1 MLLNHALLLVITF
14 QAVSTTAKKITFNIV
29 QDSNGYVDEFIR
41 ALEMVMDSPEVQQV
55 PYEVR
60 RIDPRVP
67 LTQQIQGICTMETDF
82 EILLSATSCD
92 MLKLLALQSSS
103 MGLLH
108 FVVNVDHCKGTNIT
122 AYLDRKPRSDVT
134 QAIVDVV
141 QVRKRTDI
149 AIIHD
154 TEYESPVTI
163 KTLLRELTGLGVRYS
178 YLVYDAQPDKMAR
191 RLEAINR
198 GSKDLS
204 TIVLADFS
212 VFKAVLDGM
221 HAKKRLTAD
230 VTYLIV
236 NDGWEAS
243 NPEIE
248 TPQRVHYSID
258 LQLLLLKRTIG
269 ESFSKAL
276 KNITN
281 NIPEGSKNAKWKVRL
296 GREDM
301 FVSAVV
307 WGTIRAAKMIW
318 DREAEISQGKCIY
331 VNGSTSFSSIVTD
344 YMNNEYILS
353 KSLNFALMRNVP
365 DSPNTEIFK
374 KIGSWES
381 KRMPKFDYLYPDIE
395 KHIIFRDRV
404 LKLAMPFNPPYTIP
418 AAGDENTV
426 DTGAAVKLFDY
437 LMKRL
442 KFRYEALR
450 PDDNEWGVLLP
461 DGTWSGAVGM
471 LLDRTV
477 DLIPFLGI
485 TRGRS
490 RVLEFSEP
498 IMTTSTAIL
507 VQKPREPPRTLIFLR
522 PFSAPVWA
530 CITLTIP
537 VMAFVLYYVH
547 RKSFEYST
555 ERNTLMKRK
564 GGLFK
569 YRNCFWYMY
578 GAILQQG
585 GIHLPVTVS
594 ARIVVC
600 FWWLFVM
607 VVMATYSGN
616 LIAFL
621 TFPEADWKVT
631 SLEDMARKEKVT
643 ILIQEGTSIHQEI
656 EESPVEALQ
665 LIKKR
670 VESAKNAFLITNAS
684 EAIPEVKR
692 GSAVFVED
700 LYVLS
705 DLIKTEHNKTGRCD
719 LALAPKR
726 ALEIYVAIAARKGSP
741 YLKEIDIFL
750 RHLWHG
756 GLMQHWAKQFAQL
769 DSHEC
774 YFITTTLRGGRK
786 DVTLNDLFGAFMMLF
801 CGLGIALV
809 AICSEKLW
817 KRLKRFAGSRSR
829 IFMGKTNIFFIR
841 MVVTE
846 QSRCNKRR

>member
-1 MLLNHALLLVITF
+1 MLLNHALLLMITF

-154 TEYESPVTI
+154 TEYDFYFILSLDYPYESCSNDSEFVP
-163 KTLLRELTGLGVRYS
+163 K
-178 YLVYDAQPDKMAR
+178 
-191 RLEAINR
+191 
-198 GSKDLS
+198 LS
-204 TIVLADFS
+204 SQS
-212 VFKAVLDGM
+212 V
-221 HAKKRLTAD
+221 
-230 VTYLIV
+230 
-236 NDGWEAS
+236 
-243 NPEIE
+243 P
-248 TPQRVHYSID
+248 
-258 LQLLLLKRTIG
+258 
-269 ESFSKAL
+269 
-276 KNITN
+276 
-281 NIPEGSKNAKWKVRL
+281 VRL